1 MKKKKQAV
9 DAARAKHALQI
20 ATEQRKRDA
29 EVKAAAIQKT
39 ILEKEKQ
46 AAGIK
51 KAKKKRKRE
60 SQAAAKYEAQ
70 MKVKQEKEAAEFAAA
85 AEQAERDSMDLVSSC
100 LFAYT
105 VNE

>member
-1 MKKKKQAV
+1 MQLVLNTLCKSQLSSANVMLKLRLLPFKK
-9 DAARAKHALQI
+9 LYW
-20 ATEQRKRDA
+20 RKRNR
-29 EVKAAAIQKT
+29 Q
-39 ILEKEKQ
+39 L
-46 AAGIK
+46 GLK
-51 KAKKKRKRE
+51 KLKKKRKRE